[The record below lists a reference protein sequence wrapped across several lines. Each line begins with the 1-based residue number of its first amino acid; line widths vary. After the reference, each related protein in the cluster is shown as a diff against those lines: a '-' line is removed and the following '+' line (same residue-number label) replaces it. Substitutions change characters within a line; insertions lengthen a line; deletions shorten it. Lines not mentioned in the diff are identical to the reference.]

1 MYYIYV
7 LVSLTP
13 MLIIFLLK
21 SDLNNWLW
29 ALLICVAGFVFSKLY
44 IYLHTRKA
52 SDEHASIKLIETAE
66 DKYMTLYIVCF
77 VISLNIND
85 IITFFIVYF
94 IVFLFVIKAKFSY
107 FNPYLMLW
115 YNFYEAE
122 IENKKS
128 ANYKICLI
136 SKNTIK
142 NDKLANLIRL
152 NNFVFLEDYK
162 KEVNE

>member
-1 MYYIYV
+1 
-7 LVSLTP
+7 
-13 MLIIFLLK
+13 
-21 SDLNNWLW
+21 
-29 ALLICVAGFVFSKLY
+29 
-44 IYLHTRKA
+44 
-52 SDEHASIKLIETAE
+52 
-66 DKYMTLYIVCF
+66 MTLYIVCF

-142 NDKLANLIRL
+142 NDKLTNLIRL